1 MADEWDASAIAAV
14 VALVIALFALIVA
27 AAQALQQYLITG
39 QLIRLCDS
47 VVFGPLPGQGRRI
60 WQLSQFRFRV
70 VYSIPQIGLQADLW
84 PEQSPH
90 IKSYAIGEDYLPNLD
105 PVPVADNF
113 SSSISAFS
121 GSSVDGATIRRR
133 HTSTTDSEVQAAEVD
148 SESWSQSTRSQR
160 FHTSWSFVDIWPIYW
175 FSKIRSKIPFREK
188 ERRAIGPVDGSV
200 GEASWVSFCKAI
212 NGSCGASVRYH
223 SVTYDA
229 DRCPSDLVTAPM
241 QVSMRDVAVMGL
253 TAGMKITSCS
263 FMEKSISMQG
273 AVGSIT
279 SSNHAILGPIL
290 HFTPRAFTSVI
301 PRSLAPESLDDRGIV
316 EPRWLARTWNVCT
329 VAGTFFNSL
338 KRRTTRRLDDRWSS
352 YQEVNHP
359 PRVNTRKRAFH
370 QGGIVP
376 VDEKKK
382 HRPTRGPPWTRMRM
396 EKQNPKEK
404 PNTPEPHSTLLIPQT
419 RATISV
425 TRRPQD
431 GPWTITQPDSPSR
444 LGVVKELGG
453 KEKAPVVN
461 VQSGTGEYEEV
472 HVTPLTP
479 PEPTIDPALSG
490 GQAATS
496 AGAVQEQHSGQKSA
510 TKEPPKSNEVY
521 LIVGETPE
529 HVPEVWPGQAN
540 DSTQEGTKASR
551 QGDDTQP
558 APAPMST
565 FQGEPQAGASEF
577 PMEATKREQVQNDSW
592 GVSLEASESRSPAP
606 QVAGG
611 GSLATFGRPVTP
623 LLLTQTS
630 HWEELPAGNPQGSA
644 SQGTRKRQLRR
655 QATVE
660 DAPDSGEG
668 EGASRAGRSPDPET
682 HDRGL
687 AAKMR
692 QKARNERSRKI
703 QRDKAVV
710 EGSKTDDGKPQ
721 LLLTYPQ
728 GEPDSEPSR
737 STSKTE
743 DEMAHEREAE
753 RRQRREERER
763 ERDRRNKSRGNVVSL
778 DRMDMY
784 WFCQVDIYQGFWA
797 TPWASVTPLQT
808 SLTGAITVILEAL
821 LGFLEEK
828 ASLVYCQPSAF
839 YLTQGWISHGGTSY
853 PAYASNARGG
863 VISQGAY
870 TGVRV
875 SAFKCA
881 IPVLELLY
889 SYDWQ
894 VSSYPHDQERYC
906 EEQNIELMRIDA
918 WLSYVGRTDEI
929 SRGPRDLLKGVPALV
944 QLLQAEFEID
954 FMNIDLSAKEGG
966 HQDIQGLAD
975 NVMDFLTDEEL
986 NEAEQLYILVA
997 LLRAVKV
1004 CQCVLAGSNTTEILD
1019 ILLKDVQAHLV

>member
-1 MADEWDASAIAAV
+1 MADEWDAGAISAV
-14 VALVIALFALIVA
+14 VALVFALFALLVA
-27 AAQALQQYLITG
+27 VAQALQQYLITG

-70 VYSIPQIGLQADLW
+70 VYSIPQISLQANLW

-90 IKSYAIGEDYLPNLD
+90 IKSYAIGQEYLPDLD
-105 PVPVADNF
+105 LVLVADNL
-113 SSSISAFS
+113 SSSTSTFS
-121 GSSVDGATIRRR
+121 GSSVDGTTIRSRR
-133 HTSTTDSEVQAAEVD
+133 TREWEVHAANIE
-148 SESWSQSTRSQR
+148 SESWGQSTRFQR
-160 FHTSWSFVDIWPIYW
+160 FRTGWLFVGIWLSYRL
-175 FSKIRSKIPFREK
+175 SKIRSRMPFPKKKRQV
-188 ERRAIGPVDGSV
+188 IHSVDGSV

-212 NGSCGASVRYH
+212 NGSCGASVRYQ

-290 HFTPRAFTSVI
+290 HFTPRPFASVI
-301 PRSLAPESLDDRGIV
+301 PRSLAPGSADGRGIV

-338 KRRTTRRLDDRWSS
+338 SRRTARRLDDRWTS
-352 YQEVNHP
+352 YQEEANNP
-359 PRVNTRKRAFH
+359 TSAKARKRAF
-370 QGGIVP
+370 QRGGIIK
-376 VDEKKK
+376 VDRKQIHDIEDGASETSEK
-382 HRPTRGPPWTRMRM
+382 PE
-396 EKQNPKEK
+396 EKQN
-404 PNTPEPHSTLLIPQT
+404 TQLVPQT
-419 RATISV
+419 RATRSV

-431 GPWTITQPDSPSR
+431 GVWTITQPDSPPQS
-444 LGVVKELGG
+444 GVVEDLGG

-461 VQSGTGEYEEV
+461 VQSGAGEDEEV
-472 HVTPLTP
+472 HVTPSHP
-479 PEPTIDPALSG
+479 PESTIDPALSG
-490 GQAATS
+490 GHATAS
-496 AGAVQEQHSGQKSA
+496 AETAQEQQSSR
-510 TKEPPKSNEVY
+510 KSNAKEAPESSGVH
-521 LIVGETPE
+521 LVGGERSE
-529 HVPEVWPGQAN
+529 HALRPDQTN
-540 DSTQEGTKASR
+540 DLTQEGAKESR
-551 QGDDTQP
+551 QSDDTQP
-558 APAPMST
+558 TPVPMPT
-565 FQGEPQAGASEF
+565 FQGEPKTGASEF
-577 PMEATKREQVQNDSW
+577 PMEDIDEEQDQNESR
-592 GVSLEASESRSPAP
+592 GVSLEASESRPPAP
-606 QVAGG
+606 QAGVR
-611 GSLATFGRPVTP
+611 GSLATFGRPVSS
-623 LLLTQTS
+623 LLLTQTP
-630 HWEELPAGNPQGSA
+630 HWGGSPEGRPKGST
-644 SQGTRKRQLRR
+644 SQQSRKLQPRR

-660 DAPDSGEG
+660 DVPDSDEE
-668 EGASRAGRSPDPET
+668 EGASRNGNSMNPET

-692 QKARNERSRKI
+692 QEARNKRSREI

-710 EGSKTDDGKPQ
+710 EGLKKNEDRPQ

-728 GEPDSEPSR
+728 DGSDSEPSR
-737 STSKTE
+737 PVSMTE
-743 DEMAHEREAE
+743 EQMAFEREAE
-753 RRQRREERER
+753 RQQRREEREL
-763 ERDRRNKSRGNVVSL
+763 ERDKRNKSRGNVVSL

-797 TPWASVTPLQT
+797 TPWASVAPLQT
-808 SLTGAITVILEAL
+808 SLVGAITVILEAL

-828 ASLVYCQPSAF
+828 TSLIYCDPSLF
-839 YLTQGWISHGGTSY
+839 YYQTQGWISHGRTSY

-863 VISQGAY
+863 VIAQGAY
-870 TGVRV
+870 KGVHV
-875 SAFKCA
+875 PAFQCT
-881 IPVLELLY
+881 IPALELLY

-894 VSSYPHDQERYC
+894 VSSYLHDQELYC

-918 WLSYVGRTDEI
+918 WLSYVGRTDMI
-929 SRGPRDLLKGVPALV
+929 SRGPRDLLNGAPALV
-944 QLLQAEFEID
+944 QLLQAEFEVD

-1004 CQCVLAGSNTTEILD
+1004 CQCVLAGSSTAEINE

>member
-1 MADEWDASAIAAV
+1 MADKWDASAISAV
-14 VALVIALFALIVA
+14 VALVFALFALLVA
-27 AAQALQQYLITG
+27 VAQALQQYLITG

-70 VYSIPQIGLQADLW
+70 VYSIPQISLQANLW
-84 PEQSPH
+84 PNQSPH
-90 IKSYAIGEDYLPNLD
+90 IKSYAIGQEYLPDLD
-105 PVPVADNF
+105 LVPVAGNL
-113 SSSISAFS
+113 SSSTSTLS
-121 GSSVDGATIRRR
+121 GSSVDGTTILSRRTR
-133 HTSTTDSEVQAAEVD
+133 EWEVNAANIDSG
-148 SESWSQSTRSQR
+148 SWGQPTRFQR
-160 FHTSWSFVDIWPIYW
+160 FRTGWLSVGIWLSYW
-175 FSKIRSKIPFREK
+175 FSKIRLRMPFPKK
-188 ERRAIGPVDGSV
+188 ERRAIHCVDGSV

-290 HFTPRAFTSVI
+290 HFTPRAFASVI
-301 PRSLAPESLDDRGIV
+301 PRSLAPGSADGRGIV
-316 EPRWLARTWNVCT
+316 EPRWLARTWDVCT
-329 VAGTFFNSL
+329 VAGTFFNSV

-352 YQEVNHP
+352 YQEANHP
-359 PRVNTRKRAFH
+359 PEVNTRKGEFH

-396 EKQNPKEK
+396 EKQKPKEK

-425 TRRPQD
+425 THRPQD

-444 LGVVKELGG
+444 LGVVKELRG

-461 VQSGTGEYEEV
+461 VQSGTGEDEEV
-472 HVTPLTP
+472 HVTPSTP

-490 GQAATS
+490 GQATTS
-496 AGAVQEQHSGQKSA
+496 AGAVREQHSGQKSA

-521 LIVGETPE
+521 LIVGETPG
-529 HVPEVWPGQAN
+529 HVPEVCPGQAN
-540 DSTQEGTKASR
+540 DSTQEGAKVSR

-565 FQGEPQAGASEF
+565 FQGEPQTDASEF
-577 PMEATKREQVQNDSW
+577 PMEATKTEQVQNDSW
-592 GVSLEASESRSPAP
+592 GASLEASESRSPEP
-606 QVAGG
+606 QAGGG

-630 HWEELPAGNPQGSA
+630 HWEELPAGNPRGSV
-644 SQGTRKRQLRR
+644 SQGTRKRQPQR

-668 EGASRAGRSPDPET
+668 EGASRTGRSPDPET

-687 AAKMR
+687 AAKLR

-703 QRDKAVV
+703 QRDKTVV
-710 EGSKTDDGKPQ
+710 EGSKTDDGKPR

-728 GEPDSEPSR
+728 DGSDSGPSR
-737 STSKTE
+737 PVSMTE
-743 DEMAHEREAE
+743 EQMAFAREAE
-753 RRQRREERER
+753 RQQRREEREL
-763 ERDRRNKSRGNVVSL
+763 ERDKRNKSRGNVVSL

-797 TPWASVTPLQT
+797 TPWASVAPLET
-808 SLTGAITVILEAL
+808 SLVGAITVILEAL

-828 ASLVYCQPSAF
+828 TSLVYCDPSLF
-839 YLTQGWISHGGTSY
+839 YYQTQGWISRGRTSY

-863 VISQGAY
+863 VIAHGAY
-870 TGVRV
+870 KGVHV
-875 SAFKCA
+875 PAFQCT
-881 IPVLELLY
+881 IPALELLY

-894 VSSYPHDQERYC
+894 VSSCLHDQELYC

-918 WLSYVGRTDEI
+918 WLSYVGRTDMI
-929 SRGPRDLLKGVPALV
+929 SRGPRDLLNGAPALV

-1004 CQCVLAGSNTTEILD
+1004 CQCVLAGSSTAKINE